1 VPRNIRASWKLCA
14 RLTHVLR
21 AQIGSERQVLEA
33 QLALERGERAAE
45 AAAAAAAECS
55 AHAERED
62 ALRAAAQRSSAMD
75 AEVTPEFESRAVR
88 KPRAQLTLCKHP

>member
-33 QLALERGERAAE
+33 QLALERGERAAG
-45 AAAAAAAECS
+45 AAPPAGPRPPP
-55 AHAERED
+55 HAERED

>member
-1 VPRNIRASWKLCA
+1 M
-14 RLTHVLR
+14 LR

-75 AEVTPEFESRAVR
+75 AEVTPA
-88 KPRAQLTLCKHP
+88 T